1 MSHVFLCL
9 RMTFISSVIPING
22 AEKCHDQALTENVLN
37 QTWVSLARTSPS
49 LLRIA
54 FQSPI
59 IMNID
64 EFQVRGKEMIEYI
77 CEYLR
82 TLEGKRVTA
91 NVDPGYLRPLLP
103 KEAPAKGE
111 SWDAI
116 IRDVDRKIMP
126 GVSVNCVDSIIDP
139 PFVDSDLFRC

>member
-1 MSHVFLCL
+1 
-9 RMTFISSVIPING
+9 
-22 AEKCHDQALTENVLN
+22 
-37 QTWVSLARTSPS
+37 
-49 LLRIA
+49 
-54 FQSPI
+54 
-59 IMNID
+59 MNID

-126 GVSVNCVDSIIDP
+126 GVSVDYVDSIIDP
-139 PFVDSDLFRC
+139 PLLIPTSFDVNNIREYEKNRRKKTHDRDNGYTYFYPLSFYLFYIISFMIILKSV

>member
-1 MSHVFLCL
+1 
-9 RMTFISSVIPING
+9 
-22 AEKCHDQALTENVLN
+22 
-37 QTWVSLARTSPS
+37 
-49 LLRIA
+49 
-54 FQSPI
+54 
-59 IMNID
+59 MNID

-111 SWDAI
+111 PWDAI
-116 IRDVDRKIMP
+116 MRDVDSKIMP
-126 GVSVNCVDSIIDP
+126 GVSVNHGLRYRS
-139 PFVDSDLFRC
+139 PFVDSDLFRY

>member
-1 MSHVFLCL
+1 M
-9 RMTFISSVIPING
+9 
-22 AEKCHDQALTENVLN
+22 
-37 QTWVSLARTSPS
+37 ARTSPS

-54 FQSPI
+54 FQSAI

-126 GVSVNCVDSIIDP
+126 GVSVNYVDSIIDP
-139 PFVDSDLFRC
+139 SFVDSDLFRC

>member
-1 MSHVFLCL
+1 
-9 RMTFISSVIPING
+9 
-22 AEKCHDQALTENVLN
+22 
-37 QTWVSLARTSPS
+37 
-49 LLRIA
+49 
-54 FQSPI
+54 
-59 IMNID
+59 MNID

-111 SWDAI
+111 PWDAI
-116 IRDVDRKIMP
+116 MRDVNGKIMP
-126 GVSVNCVDSIIDP
+126 GVSVSTGSII
-139 PFVDSDLFRC
+139 DSDLFRC